1 MTIDRDLVTRKLVLI
16 TADLEPLRTVH
27 ARGLDAFLAG
37 LLGQASVERL
47 LERAITRMID
57 INYHVIT
64 ASGHPPPA
72 DYRSS
77 FMKLRDLGILETDFA
92 ARIAQ
97 SAGLRNRL
105 VHDYDDLDPRKI
117 FDALG
122 STLDDV
128 PIYLAQMNEYVKQN
142 SPS

>member
-1 MTIDRDLVTRKLVLI
+1 MTIDRDLVTRKLLLI

-37 LLGQASVERL
+37 RLEQASVERL
-47 LERAITRMID
+47 LERVITRMID

-64 ASGHPPPA
+64 ASGHPPPT

-92 ARIAQ
+92 VRIAQ
-97 SAGLRNRL
+97 AAGLRKRL
-105 VHDYDDLDPRKI
+105 VHDYDDLDPRKT

-128 PIYLAQMNEYVKQN
+128 PIYLSQINEYIKR
-142 SPS
+142 SAAS